1 VVSKPLSVAVYC
13 GSRHGTDERFS
24 QIARAVG
31 AWIGSNNAQL
41 VYGGG
46 ASGLMGVV
54 ATSTQAHGG
63 RVIGVIPEAL
73 VKKEVANTQCDELH
87 VVADMHERK
96 AMMAEQADVFM
107 AIPGG
112 IGTFEEFFEVWT
124 WKQLGYHQKPIGL
137 LNAHG
142 YYAPLLT
149 FMAQTVEHGFVSDW
163 QMELIRVGESVTEL
177 MQRLV
182 GDLPKQPG

>member
-1 VVSKPLSVAVYC
+1 
-13 GSRHGTDERFS
+13 
-24 QIARAVG
+24 
-31 AWIGSNNAQL
+31 
-41 VYGGG
+41 
-46 ASGLMGVV
+46 
-54 ATSTQAHGG
+54 
-63 RVIGVIPEAL
+63 
-73 VKKEVANTQCDELH
+73 
-87 VVADMHERK
+87 MHERK
-96 AMMAEQADVFM
+96 AMMAEQADVFI

-177 MQRLV
+177 MQQLV